1 MEGLELMIKR
11 IKNILLGENL
21 DIKEQLFRI
30 TVMIGV
36 ALSIIGMVEEA
47 FVTSTKWFFIPLTGL
62 LIDILIAVLFT
73 FVFKTISS
81 VF

>member
-47 FVTSTKWFFIPLTGL
+47 FGK
-62 LIDILIAVLFT
+62 ALFGSYVNRHFSCFT
-73 FVFKTISS
+73 EQKEDRKMLYERE
-81 VF
+81 